1 MVKEKSV
8 KTDPIKE
15 DYYVDLV
22 EKSYAD
28 ENMDKQAREQVYV
41 VSHKKLSDDVNKQEK
56 LGIISM
62 CLMCLKTVI
71 AGVCFIKN
79 PEGTAGTALCA
90 CGFVDILSAM
100 IFSHLSEKSEKKVKR
115 IEEIKTASDSK
126 NNIPQTTAQNDELG
140 IEI

>member
-1 MVKEKSV
+1 MAKEKSV
-8 KTDPIKE
+8 KTDPIGE

-22 EKSYAD
+22 EKSYANK
-28 ENMDKQAREQVYV
+28 NMDEQAREQVYV

-62 CLMCLKTVI
+62 FLMCLKT
-71 AGVCFIKN
+71 AAATVCFIKN

-90 CGFVDILSAM
+90 CGFVDMLVAM
-100 IFSHLSEKSEKKVKR
+100 IFSYLSEKSEKKIKR
-115 IEEIKTASDSK
+115 IEAIKTASDSK